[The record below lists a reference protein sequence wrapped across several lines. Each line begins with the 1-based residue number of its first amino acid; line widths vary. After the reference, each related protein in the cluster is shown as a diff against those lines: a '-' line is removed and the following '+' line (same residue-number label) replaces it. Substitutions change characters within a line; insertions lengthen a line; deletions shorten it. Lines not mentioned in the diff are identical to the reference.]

1 MTETTLSDGH
11 VTEKIDEFRA
21 LLAPEM
27 ARERARW
34 SGTAGA
40 WEESVDALRANI
52 ADGYAAASIQRLCEL
67 LGTDETERQRYFG
80 F

>member
-27 ARERARW
+27 VRERAQW

-52 ADGYAAASIQRLCEL
+52 ADGYAAASIQRLCEI
-67 LGTDETERQRYFG
+67 LGVSEEERMEYFG
-80 F
+80 S